1 MSGDSPFG
9 PDAIAKSV
17 HATLDAA
24 FSAIPA
30 DRKHAVIIDATT
42 VDGGSARAMFVQRV
56 DHGWNIVLEGDVD
69 RAHGV
74 SGAVTVAKSW

>member
-1 MSGDSPFG
+1 MTDFG

-42 VDGGSARAMFVQRV
+42 VDGGTVRAMFVQRK
-56 DHGWNIVLEGDVD
+56 DDGWNLEMSIDVSKD
-69 RAHGV
+69 HGV